1 LKQGDLS
8 ADKSGET
15 ASSGAM
21 GEDVMNFRYVI
32 MIFLALVMIFDLI
45 FGDFPELIGLL
56 FSHPDVFF
64 PLMFL
69 LLYSL
74 IIARAAQV
82 WVAHRFGD
90 STELGRLSL
99 DLRKHFDL
107 SGFLSLLIFRY
118 GWVGPFS
125 INYSNIKKIRKALV
139 LIHGSGI
146 AANLLIGL
154 LSTMLW
160 LHFWEYEF
168 ANLLLSQ
175 LAKTNIA
182 LAAVNIIPIPPFD
195 GARIL
200 MGLAPRQGQNFFAQL
215 QPYGVFVVVG
225 LLCLGVLH
233 ELVNPF
239 WSIFTDFVI
248 VLIA

>member
-1 LKQGDLS
+1 
-8 ADKSGET
+8 
-15 ASSGAM
+15 
-21 GEDVMNFRYVI
+21 MNFKYVI

-56 FSHPDVFF
+56 FSNPAVFF

-74 IIARAAQV
+74 IIAQVAQM
-82 WVAHRFGD
+82 WVARRFGD
-90 STELGRLSL
+90 STEMGRFSL
-99 DLRKHFDL
+99 DPRKHFDL
-107 SGFLSLLIFRY
+107 SGFLALLIFRY
-118 GWVGPFS
+118 GWARPFS
-125 INYSNIKKIRKALV
+125 VTYSNIKKTRKALV

-154 LSTMLW
+154 ISTLLW
-160 LHFWEYEF
+160 LHFWEYDF
-168 ANLLLSQ
+168 IDLLLSQ

-200 MGLAPRQGQNFFAQL
+200 IGLTPRHGQNFFAQL
-215 QPYGVFVVVG
+215 QPYGMFVVVG